1 MKSSAAAA
9 FLLLAVLGVGVEGA
23 DLPKPISMVQRH
35 RTDNFTGYVRGT
47 GQKLPRPVPVNA
59 NDRHR
64 NTWQTHGV
72 RGK

>member
-1 MKSSAAAA
+1 MKRSAAAA
-9 FLLLAVLGVGVEGA
+9 FLLLAALGSGVEGA
-23 DLPKPISMVQRH
+23 DLPKPASAIQRH
-35 RTDNFTGYVRGT
+35 RSANFTRYIQGT
-47 GQKLPRPVPVNA
+47 RQKLPAPMLVDA